1 MSIPGL
7 PGVYPEDLIWEYRE
21 NQDKSSGLVLS
32 TPFEGPHLTIS
43 ERIPADL
50 VIKMKE
56 DLRFAKLALMQRVR
70 LLLYRLTYVDL

>member
-1 MSIPGL
+1 
-7 PGVYPEDLIWEYRE
+7 
-21 NQDKSSGLVLS
+21 LVLS